1 MATQT
6 TPFQGTKFYVG
17 IGLTEEKAITAATV
31 KPNATITATGHGAKV
46 GDFVKITGLGAL
58 DGFYPVKTIATDKIT
73 FADEV
78 YTGAGR
84 TGEEDSGSIYARD
97 FSR

>member
-6 TPFQGTKFYVG
+6 TPFQGTKFYLGV
-17 IGLTEEKAITAATV
+17 GLTEEKAITAATV
-31 KPNATITATGHGAKV
+31 KPNATITSTGHGAKV

-78 YTGAGR
+78 DWSNQ
-84 TGEEDSGSIYARD
+84 EDRKSVV
-97 FSR
+97 